1 MKLRYI
7 KFFMNTHLSDRIYGS
22 HFDFHVYVFWHFLSI
37 QVRRLK
43 FETDGTFNAVCI
55 EVGVEPPSV
64 ELDTCFQNFKVSLPF
79 DFGFYDNATQDQ
91 KYKYYVELI
100 REGLQIASEHKN
112 IPLKELNS
120 LLTELADNN
129 FIYTWDFKNLRV
141 PEYNLK
147 IKFTCQLT
155 TDDFILKMQAF
166 RNKETEP
173 VCEGT
178 VIRTMPD
185 SIFFSGISKDIQ
197 VKNGRISINK
207 YGDEMLT
214 IRLKSIIEG
223 NLIIDYSSNP
233 YPDDPLSSSCFNT
246 FQKSLRY
253 DNYEFK

>member
-1 MKLRYI
+1 MG
-7 KFFMNTHLSDRIYGS
+7 MNTKDDTYDSRFNYHVSVIGYYLSM
-22 HFDFHVYVFWHFLSI
+22 
-37 QVRRLK
+37 QVKKLK
-43 FETDGTFNAVCI
+43 FETDGTFKAVSI
-55 EVGVEPPSV
+55 EVGAEKPSFEIFSYLQTIEV
-64 ELDTCFQNFKVSLPF
+64 RLPF
-79 DFGFYDNATQDQ
+79 DFDFYDNATQDQ

-100 REGLQIASEHKN
+100 QEGLQIASEHKN

-166 RNKETEP
+166 RNKEKEP